1 MGLFNRKPKNDAE
14 PISTSSGGS
23 TTAGWVL
30 RGGGKVI
37 FVADPAWADKIR
49 STQPKIA
56 RVGHEATVELR
67 RDKAKRVNVW
77 HEGVQVGSISLGDS
91 NDYASAFKAL
101 ERSKRH
107 GIVDARIEPI
117 DWKSGG
123 AALLD
128 LAPARFPCIPFNQP
142 PKDLPRA
149 SRADFE
155 IKDEKK
161 FKAYIQRISRQM
173 NASPGF
179 FIIAPA
185 DSLGLHPVYA
195 PLNDALDASSQVG
208 YINKAGSKAAAE
220 ATANGPVYLPGMVW
234 WRDSTPQVEVASW
247 LG

>member
-1 MGLFNRKPKNDAE
+1 MGLFNRKPKNE
-14 PISTSSGGS
+14 TKPIVTASGSS
-23 TTAGWVL
+23 TTVGWVL
-30 RGGGKVI
+30 RGGSGVT
-37 FVADPAWADKIR
+37 FDADPTWAGKIR

-56 RVGHEATVELR
+56 RVGHEVTVELR
-67 RDKAKRVNVW
+67 RDKTERVNVW
-77 HEGVQVGSISLGDS
+77 HGGAQVGSLSPADS
-91 NDYASAFKAL
+91 NAYASAFNAL

-123 AALLD
+123 AASLD
-128 LAPARFPCIPFNQP
+128 LASSQRPCIPFNQP

-149 SRADFE
+149 GRVDFE
-155 IKDEKK
+155 VKDENK
-161 FKAYIQRISRQM
+161 FKAHIMRISRQM

-185 DSLGLHPVYA
+185 DSSGLHPVYA
-195 PLNDALDASSQVG
+195 PFNDARDASSQVG

-220 ATANGPVYLPGMVW
+220 ATASGPVYLPGMVW
-234 WRDSTPQVEVASW
+234 WRDSTPQVDLASW